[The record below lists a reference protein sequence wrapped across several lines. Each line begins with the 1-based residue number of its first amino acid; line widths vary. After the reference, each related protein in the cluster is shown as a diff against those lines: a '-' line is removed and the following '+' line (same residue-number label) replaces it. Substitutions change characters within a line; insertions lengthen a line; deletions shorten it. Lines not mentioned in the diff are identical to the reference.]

1 MNLIRVIARKIFY
14 LAMGRPLTAHEK
26 CEKIIQEI
34 RDGGG
39 IVGDNVEILDSFID
53 MGEPN
58 LIAIGSD
65 VTLTGVRILTHDAS
79 TKRFLGYTK
88 TGRVV
93 IGSHVF
99 IGNGV
104 IILPDTVIG
113 DNVIIGAGSVV
124 AKDIPSNTVAAG
136 NPIRILG
143 SFEDYIEKNRQLM
156 KEKPVLEEY
165 PYQIMQH
172 QESIDR
178 LKESGTGYLL

>member
-1 MNLIRVIARKIFY
+1 MNLLRTILRKIYY
-14 LAMGRPLTAHEK
+14 LIKGRPLTDHEK
-26 CEKIIQEI
+26 SEKMKQAI
-34 RDGGG
+34 RNGGG
-39 IVGDNVEILDSFID
+39 TVGDNVEILGSFID
-53 MGEPN
+53 MGEPY
-58 LIAIGSD
+58 LITIGSD

-88 TGRVV
+88 TGKVV

-99 IGNGV
+99 IGNGT

-143 SFEDYIEKNRQLM
+143 SFEGYIEKNRRLM
-156 KEKPVLEEY
+156 NERPVLEEY
-165 PYQIMQH
+165 PHQIMEH

-178 LKESGTGYLL
+178 LKESGSGYLL